1 MDNLVH
7 EIEKFKDEIEKFIG
21 DFKPKESLFSPDDI
35 EFINS
40 GKNDYEKNIR
50 LKQVVE
56 KSPKAN
62 YKDEK
67 LNSWI
72 IKDWGGIHNF
82 NTENQDRIRKFKLEL
97 DKGLLTKKSFETI
110 SSLSKLSAFY
120 EPKKYIIYD
129 SRVVFTLNWLLLKT
143 NNTQYRFFPMPESRN
158 TDLKKYDLSTLIN
171 LINSDK
177 ETDKLYF
184 NEHEAYF
191 KLCELVKKLSER
203 VFEDNKYPYYLEML
217 LFQIAAKEIL
227 AEIKAKVKVT
237 IG

>member
-1 MDNLVH
+1 MDNLIREISKFKQDVEKFEGKIKLNELLFSQG
-7 EIEKFKDEIEKFIG
+7 EIELIK
-21 DFKPKESLFSPDDI
+21 
-35 EFINS
+35 S
-40 GKNDYEKNIR
+40 GRNDYEENIR
-50 LKQVVE
+50 LKKVIE
-56 KSPKAN
+56 KKLNAN
-62 YKDEK
+62 YENRE

-82 NTENQDRIRKFKLEL
+82 NTDNQDRIRKYKLEL
-97 DKGLLTKKSFETI
+97 DEGVLTKKSFETI

-143 NNTQYRFFPMPESRN
+143 NNTQYRFFPMPDSRN
-158 TDLKKYDLSTLIN
+158 ADLKKYDLSTLIN

>member
-1 MDNLVH
+1 MDNLIREISKFKQDVEKFEGKIKLNELLFSQG
-7 EIEKFKDEIEKFIG
+7 EIELIK
-21 DFKPKESLFSPDDI
+21 
-35 EFINS
+35 S
-40 GKNDYEKNIR
+40 GRNDYEENIR
-50 LKQVVE
+50 LKKVIE
-56 KSPKAN
+56 KKLNAN
-62 YKDEK
+62 YENRE

-82 NTENQDRIRKFKLEL
+82 NTDNQDRIRKYKLEL
-97 DKGLLTKKSFETI
+97 DEGVLTKKSFETI

-143 NNTQYRFFPMPESRN
+143 NNTQYRFFPMPDSRN
-158 TDLKKYDLSTLIN
+158 ADLKKYDLSTLIN
-171 LINSDK
+171 LINIDK
-177 ETDKLYF
+177 ESDKLYF

-203 VFEDNKYPYYLEML
+203 VFEGNEYPYYLEML
-217 LFQIAAKEIL
+217 LFQIADKGIL

-237 IG
+237 IR